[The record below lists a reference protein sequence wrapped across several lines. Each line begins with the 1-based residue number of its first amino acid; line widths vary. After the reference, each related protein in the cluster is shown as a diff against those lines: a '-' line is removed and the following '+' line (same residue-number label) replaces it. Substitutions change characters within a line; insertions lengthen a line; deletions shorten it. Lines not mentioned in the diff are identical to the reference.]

1 MGFEVLLLNNLLI
14 LLNYLTQTD
23 TAIPQIVSYFVEI
36 FNFNQIS
43 LAVLILFI
51 LTFYLKQFQL

>member
-1 MGFEVLLLNNLLI
+1 MIVGMGFEVLLLNNLLI

-36 FNFNQIS
+36 
-43 LAVLILFI
+43 LILIKFH
-51 LTFYLKQFQL
+51 